1 MATLKYIARESS
13 DTVSANKIMNFNIA
27 AYDSICQI
35 FLNFTNNGAAAT
47 VANILSSIQRIRLIV
62 NGEDIV
68 NVSPTDLTNAIKS
81 LGQRVYHNSA
91 SNVIPLNI
99 VKLMY
104 EQMGQRGIFDI
115 GCDAWA
121 YNGNQAI
128 PVSNIQIQITCG
140 GTITNITDVE
150 VSTERVQKG
159 TAKNITVAYGKLLT
173 YEQNISGTGTHT
185 VDTLPKNLSEGYLA
199 VFATPG
205 TSGVISKGEV
215 KVNNAY
221 AIQESTIDVMN
232 SVINQRGYGEVLG
245 IFPYIFA
252 DGTLDTALSMVG
264 VNDFRFNTTFSTAPT
279 DGKYNLVALTVKKA
293 NNLI

>member
-140 GTITNITDVE
+140 GTITDITDVE

-232 SVINQRGYGEVLG
+232 SVINQRGYGKVLG

>member
-35 FLNFTNNGAAAT
+35 FLNFTNNGVAAT

-140 GTITNITDVE
+140 GTITDITDVE

-232 SVINQRGYGEVLG
+232 SVINQRGYGKVLG